1 MTSTANILV
10 LLLSCFP
17 FIARGLSDG
26 DRYIDTYQL
35 LEDPNS
41 MLLTI
46 SAWNIPNFVPYC
58 KLLNVNDGTVSDVVS
73 CSQNTREWPISDI
86 DPSFTSISS
95 VRDNHDGTADV
106 FLSRNR
112 ASVYIRDVP
121 YASSL
126 PINSTY
132 ASTQIHCD
140 QFTLNSVHTTFVG
153 LGDAYG
159 NSDNPEVILITFKS
173 ATDNSRLSVS
183 NLGRVIPIWDVWSPN
198 TVVVYEDAHAID
210 VYNDCKDWCFEV
222 VRVIAR
228 YELEYV
234 NGVVS
239 GIQIESPKG
248 YQAKVDPLAEKSYD
262 PANYDLRS
270 FDVYDLS
277 TMGGAH
283 YAFYEL
289 DLTYTTSSP
298 TNIPSVSPTYPPTL
312 KPTPNPT
319 LQPTE
324 SPTLRPSMTPTR
336 APTKRPTSFPSKT
349 PTQSPSNYP
358 STNPTSS
365 PTKPRLLCG
374 GDNVGTYTEG
384 QITFDVTMPYDGEM
398 IFDASG
404 SNFNVT
410 SIQMYNASG
419 GLLGNDSDNDGEIM
433 IHVIAGDYTIDIE
446 GSITG
451 TSIYHVDLVCASSQ
465 PTKHRITPHPSFRPT
480 TKLIAILETSLSNY
494 SASSTTN
501 TAYGVATPNDIIAYF
516 TIQNIVLGVLLF
528 STLCCCCCVAGLV
541 YKCRKR
547 KRNVQAIAVNIQMR
561 NEHEVHH
568 IVPCDVDFER
578 EMVASWMRYTV
589 QLPQYVHL
597 FISQGFE
604 TMQSIQCIECAAD
617 LHALGIQNAF
627 HQTLILTEIKRL
639 QGTDFVVKGLTHG
652 TDVVTMDDGQGHATK
667 PAALRP
673 PPPPQASPSFLSD
686 DSDSDDSLVTSP
698 KGKQKQKHHEDFW
711 TVEGE

>member
-277 TMGGAH
+277 TMG
-283 YAFYEL
+283 
-289 DLTYTTSSP
+289 LTYTTSSP
-298 TNIPSVSPTYPPTL
+298 TNIPSVSPTYPP
-312 KPTPNPT
+312 
-319 LQPTE
+319 
-324 SPTLRPSMTPTR
+324 S
-336 APTKRPTSFPSKT
+336 KRPTVH
-349 PTQSPSNYP
+349 PTATPSNYP
-358 STNPTSS
+358 STTPTTAS
-365 PTKPRLLCG
+365 PTKPGRLLCG
-374 GDNVGTYTEG
+374 GDSLGTYTEG
-384 QITFDVTMPYDGEM
+384 QKITFDVAMPYDGEM
-398 IFDASG
+398 IFDARG
-404 SNFNVT
+404 SNFPVT
-410 SIQMYNASG
+410 SIEMYSASA
-419 GLLGNDSDNDGEIM
+419 GLLGN
-433 IHVIAGDYTIDIE
+433 
-446 GSITG
+446 
-451 TSIYHVDLVCASSQ
+451 
-465 PTKHRITPHPSFRPT
+465 
-480 TKLIAILETSLSNY
+480 
-494 SASSTTN
+494 
-501 TAYGVATPNDIIAYF
+501 
-516 TIQNIVLGVLLF
+516 
-528 STLCCCCCVAGLV
+528 
-541 YKCRKR
+541 
-547 KRNVQAIAVNIQMR
+547 
-561 NEHEVHH
+561 
-568 IVPCDVDFER
+568 
-578 EMVASWMRYTV
+578 
-589 QLPQYVHL
+589 
-597 FISQGFE
+597 
-604 TMQSIQCIECAAD
+604 
-617 LHALGIQNAF
+617 
-627 HQTLILTEIKRL
+627 
-639 QGTDFVVKGLTHG
+639 
-652 TDVVTMDDGQGHATK
+652 
-667 PAALRP
+667 
-673 PPPPQASPSFLSD
+673 
-686 DSDSDDSLVTSP
+686 
-698 KGKQKQKHHEDFW
+698 
-711 TVEGE
+711 